1 MVLIFPIDSSKK
13 KTIRPADVKLD
24 IASDQAPFTGKNEK
38 AFSAEYKTKTQQ
50 YIERNKKSKNSPGSG
65 IAFNEKELPGSGNN
79 LPGSGIDFNNEAS
92 GIDFNNEASGLNY
105 SDSDLEKDFELETK
119 KGGAL
124 PVLLGELALNLVAQ
138 APAII
143 SAIKARKEG
152 KGMPKKARESEVATL
167 LTGNG
172 VLPWD
177 QFDREDYENLI
188 DGFKKIRNQGRFLK
202 RNEGGSVIVG
212 SGKVKDFLKKS
223 WNWIKNVYNNNK
235 DIIDPLKNALIST
248 AKSAI
253 TNKVNQ
259 GVDTVASKIGSKV
272 NSDAVKSIIDQTGK
286 AVKDIS
292 ERAVEQTASK
302 LSGQGEIKKKLLVQ
316 PLGEKKQLVSK
327 TGDQILRE
335 PVF

>member
-1 MVLIFPIDSSKK
+1 M
-13 KTIRPADVKLD
+13 
-24 IASDQAPFTGKNEK
+24 
-38 AFSAEYKTKTQQ
+38 
-50 YIERNKKSKNSPGSG
+50 
-65 IAFNEKELPGSGNN
+65 
-79 LPGSGIDFNNEAS
+79 
-92 GIDFNNEASGLNY
+92 
-105 SDSDLEKDFELETK
+105 
-119 KGGAL
+119 
-124 PVLLGELALNLVAQ
+124 NLVAQ

-177 QFDREDYENLI
+177 QLDPEDYENLI

-235 DIIDPLKNALIST
+235 DIIDPLKNALIGT

-253 TNKVNQ
+253 TSKVNQ

-302 LSGQGEIKKKLLVQ
+302 LSGQGEIKKNLLVQ
-316 PLGEKKQLVSK
+316 PLGQKKQLVSK

>member
-50 YIERNKKSKNSPGSG
+50 YIERNKKSKNSQGSG

-253 TNKVNQ
+253 TSKVNQ

-302 LSGQGEIKKKLLVQ
+302 LSGQGEIKKNLLVQ
-316 PLGEKKQLVSK
+316 PLGQKKQLVSK